1 MSRYIEAES
10 LIDHLYEE
18 EFTIICPLDEVSGVI
33 NDEPTADVQPVQH
46 GRWIEQRDMEEFD
59 FKIYKCSVCEKINE
73 IDIVLDDISNY
84 KYCPNCG
91 SYNGESK

>member
-1 MSRYIEAES
+1 MR
-10 LIDHLYEE
+10 LIDADKLIKELEYAVSSDKLTSYDDM
-18 EFTIICPLDEVSGVI
+18 FDIIERFS
-33 NDEPTADVQPVQH
+33 TADVQLVQY
-46 GRWIEQRDMEEFD
+46 GRWTEQRDMEEFD

-73 IDIVLDDISNY
+73 IDTALDDISNY

>member
-33 NDEPTADVQPVQH
+33 NNEPTADVQPVQH
-46 GRWIEQRDMEEFD
+46 GKWIEQGEPYIDTYE
-59 FKIYKCSVCEKINE
+59 CSCCGRWFT
-73 IDIVLDDISNY
+73 LDYGTLKENNY
-84 KYCPNCG
+84 NYCPKCG
-91 SYNGESK
+91 AKLKGEENL

>member
-1 MSRYIEAES
+1 MR
-10 LIDHLYEE
+10 LIDADKLIKELEYAVLRDGLTSYDDM
-18 EFTIICPLDEVSGVI
+18 FDIIERF
-33 NDEPTADVQPVQH
+33 PTADVQPVQH